1 MTALESLTN
10 KYQKNEL
17 YNAENTEAIAELYA
31 FSEGLK
37 LCYDLIDDT
46 YREMFIATACDEGIS
61 EYENLISVCNM
72 DSSLDGKRTSILS
85 VLSLNDHN
93 GAGFMLEKLGNI
105 YNITGNIIEE
115 NQRLIYSTSDNLTAE
130 EFNQIQE
137 HMQKLMTINKE
148 AELRTV

>member
-1 MTALESLTN
+1 
-10 KYQKNEL
+10 
-17 YNAENTEAIAELYA
+17 
-31 FSEGLK
+31 
-37 LCYDLIDDT
+37 
-46 YREMFIATACDEGIS
+46 MFIATACDEGIS